1 MRNHFLFGETKK
13 EIKTGVIILQALT
26 LLAPGAFMAVR
37 AAFGSLFYYLT
48 LGLISWGGKKKPRWQ
63 VWLMGPCPRLSTL
76 SRAQR

>member
-48 LGLISWGGKKKPRWQ
+48 LGLISWGKKKKTKMAGLVDGAMP
-63 VWLMGPCPRLSTL
+63 TL
-76 SRAQR
+76 IHTV

>member
-48 LGLISWGGKKKPRWQ
+48 LGLISWGKKKKKTKMAGLVDGAMP
-63 VWLMGPCPRLSTL
+63 TL
-76 SRAQR
+76 IHTV